1 MTRFLVKILHNFD
14 LNPPYVDFDA
24 SRLEISR
31 QVGSTIQNLIQ
42 FQFYL
47 DIIIIFLL
55 LWTLVLIVLSFML
68 LRRKNKV

>member
-1 MTRFLVKILHNFD
+1 MTRFFVKFLHNFD

-47 DIIIIFLL
+47 DIIIIFLF
-55 LWTLVLIVLSFML
+55 LIVTKIFI
-68 LRRKNKV
+68 KVENSQQ